1 MNLRSKRPRLSPTLF
16 ALVGLTF
23 VLPFATVSCSGAE
36 TSFTGVQL
44 LTRTVPSGGSVDE
57 GPECAADISDC
68 VEDKGSVLA
77 GAAFVAALLGLVLG
91 IAGKA
96 KGPGWCAT
104 GGLLAM
110 LGIAAQAALTLAGVK
125 FHSGYVFAL
134 LLFLCATVLHAA
146 RTVRRRRE
154 GALS

>member
-1 MNLRSKRPRLSPTLF
+1 MNFRAKRPRLSPTLF
-16 ALVGLTF
+16 ALAGLTF
-23 VLPFATVSCSGAE
+23 VLPFATVSCGSAE

-44 LTRTVPSGGSVDE
+44 VTRTVPSGGTVAG
-57 GPECAADISDC
+57 GPECGADISNC

-77 GAAFVAALLGLVLG
+77 GTAFVAALFGLVLG

-110 LGIAAQAALTLAGVK
+110 VGIALQALMELVDVK
-125 FHSGYVFAL
+125 FHLGYVLAL

-146 RTVRRRRE
+146 RAVRRHRE
-154 GALS
+154 GAPS